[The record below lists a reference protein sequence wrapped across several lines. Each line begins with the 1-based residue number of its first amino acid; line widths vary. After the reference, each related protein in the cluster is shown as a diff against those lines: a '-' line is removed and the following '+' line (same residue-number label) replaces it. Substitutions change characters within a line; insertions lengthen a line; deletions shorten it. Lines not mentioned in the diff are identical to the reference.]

1 MKISQTEIQAASR
14 FLQNADEYTVRLA
27 LHAAYSIRRIRKT
40 AKRERQ
46 RKALVDNDEI
56 GEFKPCVVQ
65 YEEARIT
72 EIVLEDCFTVWVPHE
87 GLELGYNNEGNLIA
101 VKVYGL
107 VAQRK
112 EKDKHVVESVQRR
125 ADMSGPELKL
135 AIEKAMHVAFS
146 TPPPFLDSSTGLADP
161 ALSATSKAPEWDG
174 TFKAGEYQMRN
185 GEKAIIDH
193 IDGIHLCGKL
203 SPDGLD
209 CCFKWELS
217 SGENNRV
224 YAFDLIRPW
233 PKGEQ

>member
-1 MKISQTEIQAASR
+1 MKISQEEIDAALSA
-14 FLQNADEYTVRLA
+14 FNAFEFAYREGTQGEAMEVAIAAALMVRKQ
-27 LHAAYSIRRIRKT
+27 RKA

-46 RKALVDNDEI
+46 RK
-56 GEFKPCVVQ
+56 
-65 YEEARIT
+65 
-72 EIVLEDCFTVWVPHE
+72 
-87 GLELGYNNEGNLIA
+87 
-101 VKVYGL
+101 
-107 VAQRK
+107 
-112 EKDKHVVESVQRR
+112 EKGKQVVESVQRR

-224 YAFDLIRPW
+224 SAFDLIRPW

>member
-40 AKRERQ
+40 AKRDGQ

-112 EKDKHVVESVQRR
+112 EKNK
-125 ADMSGPELKL
+125 
-135 AIEKAMHVAFS
+135 
-146 TPPPFLDSSTGLADP
+146 
-161 ALSATSKAPEWDG
+161 
-174 TFKAGEYQMRN
+174 
-185 GEKAIIDH
+185 
-193 IDGIHLCGKL
+193 
-203 SPDGLD
+203 
-209 CCFKWELS
+209 
-217 SGENNRV
+217 
-224 YAFDLIRPW
+224 
-233 PKGEQ
+233 